1 MNKKKMDAIV
11 EYNYVAQESDELTI
25 RKGDV
30 IKDIKVMSG
39 GWWEGTLRDK
49 RGMFPDNFVKML
61 EGCSIGPNVIAEL
74 KNEAEGSN
82 HAMKKEGNTL
92 KNGTTGRKWCK
103 VLYSYDACNED
114 ELSLVPDDLV
124 EFISEV
130 EEGWWSGRLHG
141 RAGVFPSNF
150 VSPPVPEE
158 IERQQINKDRN
169 VAEEYCRVLFS
180 YAAANEDEL
189 SIVEGDLVKILSR
202 DAPDKGWWKGS
213 LRGKV
218 GLFPDNFVKIID
230 FKDPFQH
237 EQEMWQET
245 NQAVAK
251 ISGAK
256 PSSSLHTGK
265 RGEKAHAR
273 KSLELNATSFL
284 SSEKKNVNHS
294 VGSTSLERMMG
305 KNEVKIMSNA
315 EAFAKADEELD
326 GVEREEDTPLL
337 HLTASRA
344 KAPRRRLPS
353 SHHVRNHGGNMTTVD
368 TIETQSPILLE
379 ETVTNGT
386 IDTVDQSRDEE
397 VERLTCKTRRK
408 VPWIEEL
415 KLNQM
420 EKKKIQPDDK
430 YDRPEIHK
438 KERNYSR
445 ISGGSESA
453 IELRQDNG
461 NIKSK
466 DKESDTNRTDLSH
479 ISTTPISPSATN
491 STTPAYVPY
500 RLYCQLLERVSD
512 LEAKQTQ
519 LEEFV
524 VQLSERLNS
533 SAISNKL

>member
-1 MNKKKMDAIV
+1 
-11 EYNYVAQESDELTI
+11 
-25 RKGDV
+25 
-30 IKDIKVMSG
+30 
-39 GWWEGTLRDK
+39 
-49 RGMFPDNFVKML
+49 
-61 EGCSIGPNVIAEL
+61 
-74 KNEAEGSN
+74 
-82 HAMKKEGNTL
+82 
-92 KNGTTGRKWCK
+92 
-103 VLYSYDACNED
+103 
-114 ELSLVPDDLV
+114 
-124 EFISEV
+124 
-130 EEGWWSGRLHG
+130 
-141 RAGVFPSNF
+141 
-150 VSPPVPEE
+150 
-158 IERQQINKDRN
+158 
-169 VAEEYCRVLFS
+169 
-180 YAAANEDEL
+180 
-189 SIVEGDLVKILSR
+189 
-202 DAPDKGWWKGS
+202 GWWKGA

-284 SSEKKNVNHS
+284 NSEKKNVNHS
-294 VGSTSLERMMG
+294 INSTSLERMMG
-305 KNEVKIMSNA
+305 KSEVKIMNNPETLA
-315 EAFAKADEELD
+315 TADEELD

-430 YDRPEIHK
+430 YDRPEVHK
-438 KERNYSR
+438 KERNYGRTSV
-445 ISGGSESA
+445 GSELGT
-453 IELRQDNG
+453 ELWQDNG
-461 NIKSK
+461 INKSK
-466 DKESDTNRTDLSH
+466 DKEGDTNRTDLSH
-479 ISTTPISPSATN
+479 ISTNRISPSAT
-491 STTPAYVPY
+491 SSITPAYVPY
-500 RLYCQLLERVSD
+500 RLYCQLLERVNS
-512 LEAKQTQ
+512 LEEKQTELQRIVAQ
-519 LEEFV
+519 LYE
-524 VQLSERLNS
+524 QLNS
-533 SAISNKL
+533 SAITNKL